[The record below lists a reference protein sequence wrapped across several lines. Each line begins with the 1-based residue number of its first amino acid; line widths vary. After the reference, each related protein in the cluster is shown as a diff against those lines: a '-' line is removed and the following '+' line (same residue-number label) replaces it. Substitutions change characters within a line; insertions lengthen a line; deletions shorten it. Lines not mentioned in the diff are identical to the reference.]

1 MTFETDSKGDHRG
14 HGADP
19 RYPAE
24 STWLKPGTDTVHL
37 EIVLED
43 QLIAQLV
50 ERQGYVER
58 LPEEFDR
65 DSRICDA
72 RLLSNMVLPVS
83 GIALVRQP
91 DWKIQPDA
99 YQANACG

>member
-1 MTFETDSKGDHRG
+1 MVETRS
-14 HGADP
+14 
-19 RYPAE
+19 
-24 STWLKPGTDTVHL
+24 TDTVHL

-43 QLIAQLV
+43 HLIAQLV

-65 DSRICDA
+65 DSA
-72 RLLSNMVLPVS
+72 RLLSNVVLPVPES
-83 GIALVRQP
+83 PCWYARP
-91 DWKIQPDA
+91 DWKSQPDA